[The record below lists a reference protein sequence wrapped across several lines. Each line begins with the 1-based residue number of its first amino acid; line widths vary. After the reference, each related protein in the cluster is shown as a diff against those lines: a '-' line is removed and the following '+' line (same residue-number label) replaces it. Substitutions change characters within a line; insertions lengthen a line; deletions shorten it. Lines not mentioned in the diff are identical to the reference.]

1 MPNKTTDFSSPPPV
15 DKTVIK
21 SRESITPP
29 ALGKILNNRFV
40 LEDELGRGG
49 MGIVYKARDLRKE
62 EARDRDMYVA
72 IKVLNAEFN
81 QIPEAFIDLQRE
93 CKKAQ
98 RLAHPNIIT
107 VYDFDRDHDT
117 FYMTMEILEGE
128 SLEHLLKRLQP
139 EALPFKTALP
149 IIAGMVQGLSYAH
162 ELGIIHADFKPGN
175 VFVLAQDKKAK
186 ILDFGIAKAVI
197 RPDQNENDV
206 SVYVRSWEGLSPAY
220 ASCEM
225 FDKAPAD
232 PRDDIYG
239 LACVSYELL
248 AGRHP
253 FDKLP
258 ANQARQQKL
267 TPKPIPTL
275 NRKQNKALAHGLSF
289 DRKQRTPSAKQF
301 LDELTD
307 NGSSNHKK
315 MMLWIIGLLAVM
327 IVLGGVYFYK
337 NQPVPIPP
345 PPPEPTPTPRLMPT
359 PPPTPIPAPTPVPEI
374 PAELQARIDALLN
387 TADRHFTEGRLVKPS
402 DSNTCIDYQAVLEL
416 DPGNQ
421 WAQDGIEKI
430 MEHIR
435 QTAQQSIDRK
445 DFCQALPEVEA
456 SLSEVETA
464 LNYFP
469 ENYQLQHLKQ
479 RILDQVA
486 DCLLSNNPR

>member
-1 MPNKTTDFSSPPPV
+1 M
-15 DKTVIK
+15 
-21 SRESITPP
+21 
-29 ALGKILNNRFV
+29 NNRFV
-40 LEDELGRGG
+40 LEEELGRGG

-81 QIPEAFIDLQRE
+81 KIPEAFIDLQRE

-139 EALPFKTALP
+139 DGLPYKTALP
-149 IIAGMVQGLSYAH
+149 IIADMVQGLSYAH
-162 ELGIIHADFKPGN
+162 ELGITHADFKPGN
-175 VFVLAQDKKAK
+175 VFVLGQNGKAK
-186 ILDFGIAKAVI
+186 ILDFGIAKAII
-197 RPDQNENDV
+197 RPDQNENDI

-267 TPKPIPTL
+267 KPEPIATL
-275 NRKQNKALAHGLSF
+275 SRKQNLALARGLSF
-289 DRKQRTPSAKQF
+289 DRNQRTPSAKQF
-301 LDELTD
+301 LDDLTD
-307 NGSSNHKK
+307 DGKSNNKK
-315 MMLWIIGLLAVM
+315 TLIWFIIFLTVLMLSGGGYYYFKHIKPPVVAPSIP
-327 IVLGGVYFYK
+327 IVTPEPITPPK
-337 NQPVPIPP
+337 AITPQQTPAPVTT
-345 PPPEPTPTPRLMPT
+345 PTPTPIVSPITTPT
-359 PPPTPIPAPTPVPEI
+359 TTPAPLPTPAPTPEIPPEI
-374 PAELQARIDALLN
+374 QARIDDLLN
-387 TADRHFTEGRLVKPS
+387 IADLH
-402 DSNTCIDYQAVLEL
+402 
-416 DPGNQ
+416 
-421 WAQDGIEKI
+421 
-430 MEHIR
+430 
-435 QTAQQSIDRK
+435 
-445 DFCQALPEVEA
+445 
-456 SLSEVETA
+456 LSERK
-464 LNYFP
+464 L
-469 ENYQLQHLKQ
+469 
-479 RILDQVA
+479 VA
-486 DCLLSNNPR
+486 PDDNNA